1 MQRMEKIRCGHRL
14 LRFIAEPQLRHAPVH
29 AVYRI
34 DASGPR
40 WIGDAVHEPG
50 LPNKA
55 VTYLTRIQ
63 CWCFVLRENYRVL

>member
-34 DASGPR
+34 DASGPG
-40 WIGDAVHEPG
+40 WIR
-50 LPNKA
+50 
-55 VTYLTRIQ
+55 VTRSMDLVYAIKLSPT
-63 CWCFVLRENYRVL
+63 